1 MHQRA
6 MSQKYPQLA
15 KCLEQFWKRR
25 NEWAISY
32 RIDLMTRDNHTN
44 NYAEAGMRIL
54 KEIVFGRVK
63 AYNLVQMFQF
73 VTTTMEVYF
82 TTRLLDIAHSRY
94 RPGVALKYKEV
105 DTASMEIKEIKNC
118 RQSIYAVTIEVKEIG
133 ELEYVVDM
141 EQGICSCSKGSTG
154 AACKHQAA
162 VAKEFNVSSVNIA
175 PIHSK
180 EARMR
185 YAVLATGKAL
195 SEDFYAH
202 LKDTSNGVTHE
213 DNSHHSKS
221 DQVQDDVAGDVGHNE
236 STLTSCDEGTI
247 SDTDTEDLWQEQL
260 ENFQASLTGVVQDM
274 MSRLECGDHNI
285 ISGVSVFVRAYQKIV
300 KSSPAPTAA
309 IAYALHHF
317 GKDDSKH

>member
-1 MHQRA
+1 
-6 MSQKYPQLA
+6 
-15 KCLEQFWKRR
+15 
-25 NEWAISY
+25 
-32 RIDLMTRDNHTN
+32 
-44 NYAEAGMRIL
+44 
-54 KEIVFGRVK
+54 
-63 AYNLVQMFQF
+63 
-73 VTTTMEVYF
+73 
-82 TTRLLDIAHSRY
+82 
-94 RPGVALKYKEV
+94 
-105 DTASMEIKEIKNC
+105 MEIKEIKNC

-195 SEDFYAH
+195 SEDFYVH

-213 DNSHHSKS
+213 DNIHHSKS

-274 MSRLECGDHNI
+274 M
-285 ISGVSVFVRAYQKIV
+285 
-300 KSSPAPTAA
+300 T
-309 IAYALHHF
+309 
-317 GKDDSKH
+317 